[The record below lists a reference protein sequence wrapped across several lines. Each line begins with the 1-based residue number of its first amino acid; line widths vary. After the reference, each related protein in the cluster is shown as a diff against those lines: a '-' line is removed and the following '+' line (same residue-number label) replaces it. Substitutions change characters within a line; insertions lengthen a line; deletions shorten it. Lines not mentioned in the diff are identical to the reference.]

1 MGTLDVRSDL
11 VRRVPEERADVGFNA
26 GHVPVGRGRVP
37 PVPATVPRR
46 NMARRF
52 RLSSS
57 SYSSSSSSSSSSS
70 ALRNRS
76 NRKYKTSQQLRST
89 NYHHHHN
96 NKHQYFYYKTAAQPN
111 SHLPSGNNNNN
122 KNNKSLHSRRRQ
134 KMTTQPSGKTS
145 GSRKSHRQPAG
156 KADRKVD
163 IRQRL
168 EPTEVQIT
176 MTVPSATLSAI
187 LPFLP
192 LTAKSQSGSD
202 TVSAAASSLV
212 SGLEIVGLGLKES
225 DPTNTTMVLTLRDH
239 HNYHQPEE
247 TEEGEGEDEKDE
259 KDKEEE
265 EEGVKRLAV
274 DLQGVLLSRPK
285 RSFSRRRMS
294 YGMNGRIRAQMLAHR
309 LSISYRHVQP
319 CSYKDRYYC
328 MNGGTCVFVGALDIK
343 TCR

>member
-1 MGTLDVRSDL
+1 M
-11 VRRVPEERADVGFNA
+11 
-26 GHVPVGRGRVP
+26 
-37 PVPATVPRR
+37 
-46 NMARRF
+46 
-52 RLSSS
+52 
-57 SYSSSSSSSSSSS
+57 
-70 ALRNRS
+70 
-76 NRKYKTSQQLRST
+76 
-89 NYHHHHN
+89 
-96 NKHQYFYYKTAAQPN
+96 
-111 SHLPSGNNNNN
+111 
-122 KNNKSLHSRRRQ
+122 
-134 KMTTQPSGKTS
+134 GKTS
-145 GSRKSHRQPAG
+145 GSPKSHRQLAG

-163 IRQRL
+163 VSQRL

-176 MTVPSATLSAI
+176 MTVPSATLGAI

-192 LTAKSQSGSD
+192 LTAKPQGGSD
-202 TVSAAASSLV
+202 TASAATSSLV

-247 TEEGEGEDEKDE
+247 TEEGEGEDEE
-259 KDKEEE
+259 DKEEE
-265 EEGVKRLAV
+265 EEGVKRLAD
-274 DLQGVLLSRPK
+274 DLRGVLLSRPK